1 MNLPIA
7 FCRAAVVAATGY
19 TLCLPHGGS
28 AAPPAGQAAKI
39 NGMTV
44 STPRG
49 SSAWAS
55 DDMVAT
61 IAELEGMGVNWIAI
75 HPYGRVR
82 TDGTVSWSL
91 PRRRGRSGANRA
103 NGANGVGGVGDT
115 QSNVPGGRNTRGEN
129 ASGAPDTPPDWLR
142 RPIDEAHR
150 LGVKILV
157 KPHLENWRDYEWRGD
172 IRYHSDQEWER
183 FFSTYT
189 EWIVRLAAFS
199 EGADAFVVG
208 TELGGTTHHENRWR
222 EVIGAVREVYTG
234 PLTYAA
240 NWDAYERVGFWDAVD
255 WVGIQAYFPVLEQ
268 AAAEGEI
275 PPQSAFDAGW
285 RDIMRRVGDFSNSV
299 GRPVVFTEAGYN
311 NAPTAPYQPWDWTAR
326 GEAEELQMRCMIAAL
341 RAIAAEPTVQGAFL
355 WKWYPGDRV
364 PRDFAMAAPNIRRII
379 SEYWGGAGR

>member
-1 MNLPIA
+1 
-7 FCRAAVVAATGY
+7 
-19 TLCLPHGGS
+19 
-28 AAPPAGQAAKI
+28 
-39 NGMTV
+39 MTV

-55 DDMVAT
+55 DEMVAT

-91 PRRRGRSGANRA
+91 PRRGRRGGAP
-103 NGANGVGGVGDT
+103 GAGAAGAAGGA
-115 QSNVPGGRNTRGEN
+115 QPNAPGGRDTAGEN
-129 ASGAPDTPPDWLR
+129 VSDATVTPPDWLR

-172 IRYHSDQEWER
+172 IRYHSDPEWDR

-222 EVIGAVREVYTG
+222 EVIGAVREVYGG

-240 NWDAYERVGFWDAVD
+240 NWDAYERVAFWDALD
-255 WVGIQAYFPVLEQ
+255 WVGIQAYFPLLDE
-268 AAAEGEI
+268 AAANGEI
-275 PPQSAFDAGW
+275 PPQSAFDDGW
-285 RDIMRRVGDFSNSV
+285 RDIMRRVADFSVRV
-299 GRPVVFTEAGYN
+299 GKPVVFTEAGYN
-311 NAPTAPYQPWDWTAR
+311 NSPTAPYQPWDWKAQ
-326 GEAEELQMRCMIAAL
+326 GDAEELQMRCMIAAL
-341 RAIAAEPTVQGAFL
+341 GAIAAEPTVQGAFL
-355 WKWYPGDRV
+355 WKWYPGGRV
-364 PRDFAMAAPNIRRII
+364 PRDFAMAAPAIRRII
-379 SEYWGGAGR
+379 SEHWGGADR